1 MRKGGFGAAWK
12 SSRENKGL
20 AGTKPSAMAFR
31 LGSGFR
37 LGAPGGCSGA
47 EESSMGLYLVFATG
61 DLRAK
66 VRAVCPA
73 FYMPFRHGA
82 IVAYPGQVEELA
94 RRLGL
99 GPHGG
104 PGVAAGVV
112 HRRLAGVVTAVLVA
126 LLVSGVLT

>member
-1 MRKGGFGAAWK
+1 
-12 SSRENKGL
+12 
-20 AGTKPSAMAFR
+20 
-31 LGSGFR
+31 
-37 LGAPGGCSGA
+37 
-47 EESSMGLYLVFATG
+47 MGLYLVFATG
-61 DLRAK
+61 DLRPK

-82 IVAYPGQVEELA
+82 VVAYPGHAEELA

-104 PGVAAGVV
+104 PGLAAGVV
-112 HRRLAGVVTAVLVA
+112 ARRMAGMVTALLVA